1 MDKIQWLLVW
11 TSGIN
16 DNSKKVVRGTRFISV
31 TASVKLFGLRDICFV
46 ISSHAVCLIWVN
58 EILLSFVFVEV
69 LKDFVPCRCDIGQ
82 IRLKPECSF
91 MSKNGRAEIRCNGRA
106 HRKSRCATSPQ
117 GVWRAIIWM
126 CVVLLALRINV
137 SLELRKTQGTLPFSQ
152 SISQSFDRLLSQRNI
167 EESETHCLR
176 PILKL

>member
-1 MDKIQWLLVW
+1 MDDAAESPRAW
-11 TSGIN
+11 
-16 DNSKKVVRGTRFISV
+16 
-31 TASVKLFGLRDICFV
+31 FV
-46 ISSHAVCLIWVN
+46 ISLHAVCLIWVN

-117 GVWRAIIWM
+117 GV
-126 CVVLLALRINV
+126 VLLALRINV
-137 SLELRKTQGTLPFSQ
+137 SLESRKTQGTLPFSQ
-152 SISQSFDRLLSQRNI
+152 PISQPFILLSFVLILCVSLMLSCVIIFKIISTNLFI
-167 EESETHCLR
+167 EWISVEVPRDFAPCHAR
-176 PILKL
+176 